1 MSFNTFY
8 LNSGNTGG
16 IIDGSNVVIGGKI
29 GILTDT
35 PQYALD
41 VSGASRSIK
50 LFATTAIIDN
60 LEISGEIVDINSIQ
74 TKVENTQ
81 SVSFTVT
88 VGSKTSNAANIGG
101 SSSGYFINNIETP
114 FIHLT
119 PGKTYRFVQSD
130 STNSSHPI
138 LFYLD
143 ENKTSQYSTGVTTSG
158 SAGQNGAY
166 VEISVTSN
174 TPSILY
180 YQCQNHAYMGNK
192 AYVKTSNV
200 TTITSVGTLTGGTW
214 NAVPIS
220 KQYIDT
226 ESISITDL
234 SDVSFNSVS
243 ITDGQPLIW
252 NETDV
257 LWEASTAMSID
268 TINEKTNNNGVVI
281 EGVTVKNNGITT
293 GLNGTISASN
303 FNIGSTNVISGSA
316 QGTFTDL
323 EVKSGGN
330 TGLLVFGQTGNAQL
344 LGTLQVD
351 DITEKTSAHGVN
363 IEGVII
369 KNNGITAGSNGTISA
384 SNFNIGSTNV
394 ISGSAQATFVDLEVK
409 SGGNT
414 GLLVFGQTGNA
425 QLSGTLQVSS
435 DISFNGN
442 LYQNGTLFIGGS
454 TIDETTDVSLN
465 NLKVHGDLSAN
476 DASFNVINASS
487 IRINGTTISASGG
500 GGGLT
505 DLSTTSIADL
515 SDVSFNTTS
524 TTDGQALVW
533 DATNQLWTPGTVAT
547 SSSSTTTNVMSLNP
561 GDFKVLEKITGV
573 CDGRTISGEISAHI
587 LENVLTY
594 QDISTT
600 LVDVEGSNISYTPPK
615 NAKQVL
621 YKFRFNVVDI
631 SNEAN
636 VFNQPHTL
644 TLHLYIDNT
653 EITNQKAQISSYTY
667 NHGHYFTYS
676 AIIDV
681 GSVESDDV
689 DAGKYANW
697 SSSKVITLKAAN
709 SHADYPARL
718 FSIKTVSSGAYV
730 HTFVPPTIELASIGD
745 VSNFTFSTMSINDLS
760 NISFDASTTSNNQP
774 LTWNT
779 TNQTWE
785 PSTTISIDTI
795 NENTDTSGVIID
807 SVLLKDNTVT
817 AHTVTA
823 QNYSVGG
830 TNFISA
836 SRQGN
841 FRDLE
846 VKNSSNSATILLTG
860 DGGDISID
868 GTLSTDNISEKTDT
882 SGVTIDGV
890 LLKDG
895 SITATGITQSA
906 GDNTTQLATT
916 QFVSTAVSNLVN
928 GAPGALDTLSELAS
942 ALDNSG
948 NFATNV
954 TNTLGSLQTQ
964 IDTKQATLTF
974 NAPSSNNTNPS
985 TSAQIK
991 NALDAKQD
999 TLTAGT
1005 NITITGTTISAS
1017 GGGGLTDLSATSI
1030 SDLSDVS
1037 LNGIQT
1043 NQSLKWDGEKLVP
1056 YTLGTTATSVAK
1068 QGQVLETL
1076 AGVCD
1081 GRTVVVESGSYTLGN
1096 VTAHQDTTG
1105 SWADVVGSSISYTPP
1120 SGTKQVIFEFHFN
1133 INSHTGSS
1141 TALLLFK
1148 LLIDGNSITSQNQ
1161 EWHQRQGVGGV
1172 MFYRGQIDITGT
1184 DDIANGNISSWST
1197 NKTIKLQVVSYSTSV
1212 NGRLHVN
1219 YLGEIPTGLGTNDIL
1234 IKPRLKITSIGK
1246 SSGQAVTL
1254 TTNSVNDLSDIS
1266 FNSTST
1272 TDGQALVWNS
1282 TDSVWE
1288 AGAVAS
1294 SGGSQWTTSSSDIYY
1309 NSGNVGI
1316 GTTSGPLYPLHV
1328 HSTVGASNFTFYGY
1342 LNIDGTWSGSSG
1354 ATHNGVGQSWGTSW
1368 GIYCNEAIATET
1380 AFYVVS
1386 DSRIKE
1392 NIVDVP
1398 DHLAL
1403 QMVRDLPC
1411 RYYEYKDKKR
1421 GPGKTIGFIAQE
1433 VKEVLPMAVSIQ
1445 TGIIPNE
1452 YRVLNNIS
1460 WNGNKLTTDL
1470 QDVSGIKYRF
1480 FVSNDLSGNN
1490 ECEKEVVGNSDN
1502 TFTFEEQW
1510 NNVFCYGKEVDD
1522 FHTISKEK
1530 IFALHHSAIQELDR
1544 QQHADKA
1551 RIADLENTIQ
1561 ALISRITALENNST
1575 N

>member
-1 MSFNTFY
+1 
-8 LNSGNTGG
+8 
-16 IIDGSNVVIGGKI
+16 
-29 GILTDT
+29 
-35 PQYALD
+35 
-41 VSGASRSIK
+41 
-50 LFATTAIIDN
+50 
-60 LEISGEIVDINSIQ
+60 
-74 TKVENTQ
+74 
-81 SVSFTVT
+81 
-88 VGSKTSNAANIGG
+88 
-101 SSSGYFINNIETP
+101 
-114 FIHLT
+114 
-119 PGKTYRFVQSD
+119 
-130 STNSSHPI
+130 
-138 LFYLD
+138 
-143 ENKTSQYSTGVTTSG
+143 
-158 SAGQNGAY
+158 
-166 VEISVTSN
+166 
-174 TPSILY
+174 
-180 YQCQNHAYMGNK
+180 
-192 AYVKTSNV
+192 
-200 TTITSVGTLTGGTW
+200 
-214 NAVPIS
+214 
-220 KQYIDT
+220 
-226 ESISITDL
+226 
-234 SDVSFNSVS
+234 
-243 ITDGQPLIW
+243 
-252 NETDV
+252 
-257 LWEASTAMSID
+257 
-268 TINEKTNNNGVVI
+268 
-281 EGVTVKNNGITT
+281 
-293 GLNGTISASN
+293 
-303 FNIGSTNVISGSA
+303 
-316 QGTFTDL
+316 
-323 EVKSGGN
+323 
-330 TGLLVFGQTGNAQL
+330 
-344 LGTLQVD
+344 
-351 DITEKTSAHGVN
+351 
-363 IEGVII
+363 
-369 KNNGITAGSNGTISA
+369 
-384 SNFNIGSTNV
+384 
-394 ISGSAQATFVDLEVK
+394 
-409 SGGNT
+409 
-414 GLLVFGQTGNA
+414 
-425 QLSGTLQVSS
+425 
-435 DISFNGN
+435 
-442 LYQNGTLFIGGS
+442 
-454 TIDETTDVSLN
+454 
-465 NLKVHGDLSAN
+465 
-476 DASFNVINASS
+476 
-487 IRINGTTISASGG
+487 
-500 GGGLT
+500 
-505 DLSTTSIADL
+505 
-515 SDVSFNTTS
+515 
-524 TTDGQALVW
+524 
-533 DATNQLWTPGTVAT
+533 
-547 SSSSTTTNVMSLNP
+547 
-561 GDFKVLEKITGV
+561 
-573 CDGRTISGEISAHI
+573 
-587 LENVLTY
+587 
-594 QDISTT
+594 
-600 LVDVEGSNISYTPPK
+600 
-615 NAKQVL
+615 
-621 YKFRFNVVDI
+621 
-631 SNEAN
+631 
-636 VFNQPHTL
+636 
-644 TLHLYIDNT
+644 
-653 EITNQKAQISSYTY
+653 
-667 NHGHYFTYS
+667 
-676 AIIDV
+676 
-681 GSVESDDV
+681 
-689 DAGKYANW
+689 
-697 SSSKVITLKAAN
+697 
-709 SHADYPARL
+709 
-718 FSIKTVSSGAYV
+718 
-730 HTFVPPTIELASIGD
+730 
-745 VSNFTFSTMSINDLS
+745 MSINDLS

-1368 GIYCNEAIATET
+1368 GIYCNEAIAAET

-1480 FVSNDLSGNN
+1480 FVSNDPSGND
-1490 ECEKEVVGNSDN
+1490 EIEKEVVGNSDN
-1502 TFTFEEQW
+1502 TFTFETQW
-1510 NNVFCYGKEVDD
+1510 NNVFCYGKEVYD

-1530 IFALHHSAIQELDR
+1530 IFALNFSATQELDR
-1544 QQHADKA
+1544 KV
-1551 RIADLENTIQ
+1551 I
-1561 ALISRITALENNST
+1561 ALENENAELKAELAAIKQHLGI
-1575 N
+1575 